1 MFENYPALLIT
12 KLYIPRLRS
21 AHVSRESL
29 LAALNTGLERKLIL
43 IAAAAGFGKTTLIAD
58 WSNQHSETICWL
70 SLDDGDND
78 LIRFCSY
85 VIAAIQTR
93 YPQIGQE
100 LLAALQS
107 PQPPAIDNVL
117 PSLINQIAA
126 LRERLILVLD
136 DYHVIENQALHAA
149 LTFFLEHSPPQMT
162 LVLLTRA
169 DPALPLARLR
179 AKNDLL
185 ELRAASLRFSAEDAA
200 RFLNETMQLRLPE
213 ASIRA
218 LENRTEGWIAG
229 LQLAAVAMQSVHGDK
244 QAFVHNF
251 VGSHRFVLD
260 YLIEEVLSRQSDD
273 VRRFLLFTSVFHR
286 FNGALCRSFTD
297 DADGQA
303 MIEHLEKN
311 NLFIIPL
318 DQSRYWYR
326 YHHLF
331 AELLKARLQA
341 EHPEVIP
348 ELYLWAAKWHEQNN
362 LPEEAVT
369 YALAAQDFDFAAHI
383 MTKPTTS
390 AHQRGEVK
398 TLLNWYRAFPPE
410 FVAQNPRL
418 ALQFGMAFALNGR
431 WDEAEILLNYIQQAE
446 SSLPLGEL
454 LIFSY
459 FVASQQYDVE
469 RLRMLMAQAEQVPHP
484 DRQTKV
490 ALGLLKRVNGDMQ
503 AAARLMAEVQIDSER
518 EGDMPLALTALFHRC
533 LMNVFLGNLREAY
546 EYCQQALQI
555 LRNIGIV
562 GTPMESF
569 AHVSLGRIL
578 IEWNELD
585 EAEKHL
591 SQAVRLGE
599 ATGFVTGMLSSAT
612 IMLAEVK
619 QAQGDAEGAF
629 NIAKTGIEHAQRHD
643 PPPEVMWLRAYQARV
658 WLTQGNTSAAVAW
671 MQAAQNQK
679 EMTSLFYP
687 NSIQRVTQARVLL
700 AQRKY
705 DDAVALLMRLL
716 DEPVDLL
723 TIERL
728 GMLAL
733 ARQGQGD
740 SVHALLTLEQALNM
754 AEGEN
759 RLRAF
764 LDLGAPMAK
773 LLAKFCEAHPNHEFA
788 RKTLA
793 LFPKETNTPQSIEP
807 LGERELEVLRLIAA
821 GHSNEEI
828 AQKLTLALSTVK
840 WYINELYSKLHVKT
854 RGQAIARA
862 HQLKLLD

>member
-12 KLYIPRLRS
+12 KLYNPRLRS
-21 AHVSRESL
+21 SHVSREAL
-29 LAALNTGLERKLIL
+29 LASLNTGLERKLIL

-58 WSNQHSETICWL
+58 WSHQHSEQTSWL
-70 SLDDGDND
+70 SLEDGDND
-78 LIRFCSY
+78 PTRFLSY
-85 VIAAIQTR
+85 MIAAVQTR

-100 LLAALQS
+100 LIAALQS

-117 PSLINQIAA
+117 PILINQIAA

-136 DYHVIENQALHAA
+136 DYHVIETPAIHTA
-149 LTFFLEHSPPQMT
+149 LTFLLEHLPQHMT
-162 LVLLTRA
+162 IVLLTRA
-169 DPALPLARLR
+169 DPPLPLARLR

-185 ELRAASLRFSAEDAA
+185 ELRAAALRFSPEDAA

-213 ASIRA
+213 TSVRA
-218 LENRTEGWIAG
+218 LETRTEGWIAG
-229 LQLAAVAMQSVHGDK
+229 LQLAAVAMQTVEGDK
-244 QAFVHNF
+244 QGFVHNF

-260 YLIEEVLSRQSDD
+260 YLIEEVLSRQSEN
-273 VRRFLLFTSVFHR
+273 VRRFLLFTSILQRV
-286 FNGALCRSFTD
+286 NGTLCSAVTD
-297 DADGQA
+297 ETDGQA
-303 MIEHLEKN
+303 MIEYLEKN

-331 AELLKARLQA
+331 AELLKARLLA
-341 EHPEVIP
+341 EYADVVKV
-348 ELYLWAAKWHEQNN
+348 LYRRAAEWHDQHD

-369 YALAAQDFDFAAHI
+369 YALAAEEFEYAAYV

-390 AHQRGEVK
+390 TPHRGEVK
-398 TLLNWYRAFPPE
+398 TLLDWYRAFPPE
-410 FVAQNPRL
+410 FVAQRPRL
-418 ALQFGMAFALNGR
+418 GLQFGMAFALNGH
-431 WDEAEILLNYIQQAE
+431 WDEAETLLNYIQQAE
-446 SSLPLGEL
+446 ASLPLGEL

-469 RLRMLMAQAEQVPHP
+469 RLAALMAQAEQVPHP

-490 ALGLLKRVNGDMQ
+490 ALGLLKRVNGDLQ
-503 AAARLMAEVQIDSER
+503 AAARLMAEAQADGER

-546 EYCQQALQI
+546 EFCQQALQI
-555 LRNIGIV
+555 LRTLGIV

-578 IEWNELD
+578 IEWNDLD
-585 EAEKHL
+585 AAEKHL

-619 QAQGDAEGAF
+619 QAQGDSSGAF
-629 NIAKTGIEHAQRHD
+629 NTAATGIEHAQRHD
-643 PPPEVMWLRAYQARV
+643 PLPEVSWLKAYQARV
-658 WLTQGNTSAAVAW
+658 WLTQGNTAAAGVW
-671 MQAAQNQK
+671 MQAAQSHPQ
-679 EMTSLFYP
+679 MTSLFYP

-705 DDAVALLMRLL
+705 DEA
-716 DEPVDLL
+716 VDLL
-723 TIERL
+723 MKLLTEPTDLLTVERL

-740 SVHALLTLEQALNM
+740 SVHSMLALEQALNM

-759 RLRAF
+759 RVRAF
-764 LDLGAPMAK
+764 LDLGAPMMK
-773 LLAKFCEAHPNHEFA
+773 LLAKFSESNPHHEFA

-793 LFPKETNTPQSIEP
+793 LFPAHTSTSQAIEP

-821 GHSNEEI
+821 GYSNEEI

-840 WYINELYSKLHVKT
+840 WYINELYSKLHIKT

-862 HQLKLLD
+862 HELKLLD